1 MTPVATVEDYEARYG
16 KVDDEERISKLL
28 QDAANIIASQ
38 PGFCDKDRDDTWWG
52 VLETVACAMV
62 HRSLMSGAYAGLS
75 NVSQGAGGYTAS
87 VAVYNPAATCTSR
100 ATRGERSAS
109 AAGASASRHPP
120 STAGT
125 ARIWDVMPRA
135 RPAA

>member
-75 NVSQGAGGYTAS
+75 NVSQGAGRLHGL
-87 VAVYNPAATCTSR
+87 R
-100 ATRGERSAS
+100 RGLQPRRRPVPHAQREAS
-109 AAGASASRHPP
+109 ARHRRR
-120 STAGT
+120 AHRLRGT
-125 ARIWDVMPRA
+125 RHRRLVRLESGM
-135 RPAA
+135 